1 MLTAAVVGAVLV
13 LGYAATAAALGRLNV
28 SAPLAFVVAGS
39 VLGFAGDP
47 RSAQDVV
54 WIRAVADGTLA
65 LILFH
70 DATRASPRELRAASG
85 LVLRLL
91 LVGWPLAVLAHFL
104 TARVAFPDQP
114 VMLSL
119 FVAAALAPT
128 DAGLGAP
135 TLLNPAV
142 PVRIRA
148 VLNAESGFNDGLAT
162 PVALFAI
169 AALAGSGSGRPA
181 ASTMDALGELAV
193 GCASGAVVG
202 VAGAVVLGWSRR
214 HGASTPSGRSLGLL
228 SLPILSF
235 GGAEMLHG
243 NGFVAAFVAGL
254 AFAAAA
260 GWLRKE
266 ESVLRLTEGA
276 GELLGSGTWLVFGL
290 VAVPQLWRAVGWR
303 EVFFALLSLTVL
315 RMVPVA
321 LSLARS
327 GLQPATVAYL
337 GWSGPRGLATVVFT
351 LLAVE
356 SLQLDGVTRRALL
369 AVALTVLLS
378 VVAHGVTAEPLARRY
393 GRWVQLRRPALETGV
408 AAEPRPR
415 GTLARRGRR

>member
-1 MLTAAVVGAVLV
+1 MVAAAVVGAVLV

-39 VLGFAGDP
+39 LLGFAGYGGT
-47 RSAQDVV
+47 AQDVV

-70 DATRASPRELRAASG
+70 DAARVHPRELRRASG

-104 TARVAFPDQP
+104 AARLAFPEQP
-114 VMLSL
+114 VMLSV
-119 FVAAALAPT
+119 FVAVALAPT

-135 TLLNPAV
+135 TLLSPVV

-169 AALAGSGSGRPA
+169 AALAGSGFGRPA
-181 ASTMDALGELAV
+181 VSTVQALAELAG
-193 GCASGAVVG
+193 GCAVGAAVG
-202 VAGAVVLGWSRR
+202 GAGAVVLGWSRR
-214 HGASTPSGRSLGLL
+214 HGTSTPSARSLGLL

-235 GGAEMLHG
+235 GGAELLHG
-243 NGFVAAFVAGL
+243 NGFVAAFVAGV

-260 GWLRKE
+260 GWLHEE
-266 ESVLRLTEGA
+266 ESVLGLSEGA
-276 GELLGSGTWLVFGL
+276 AELLGFGIWLVFGL
-290 VAVPQLWRAVGWR
+290 VAVPRLWPATGWR
-303 EVFFALLSLTVL
+303 GVIFALLSLTVL

-321 LSLARS
+321 LSLLRS
-327 GLQPATVAYL
+327 GLQPVTVAYL
-337 GWSGPRGLATVVFT
+337 GWSGPRGLATVIFT

-356 SLQLDGVTRRALL
+356 SLPLDDVTRTALL
-369 AVALTVLLS
+369 TVALTVLLS
-378 VVAHGVTAEPLARRY
+378 VVLHGMTVEPLARRY
-393 GRWVQLRRPALETGV
+393 GAWVSLQHPALETGG
-408 AAEPRPR
+408 ASEPQPR
-415 GTLARRGRR
+415 GMLARRGRR